1 MAVFVMLPLFRK
13 EAIEARRQRLWGEVI
28 ITQPVGYAMMTAVLT
43 GITLT
48 GLAFLVFGT
57 YDRSETVP
65 GYIAPSGGLSQVYAA
80 RGGTVTRVL
89 VAQGDRVSQ
98 GQPLVEISLETA
110 GLDGPL
116 GERLREETLRRLG
129 EIEAQIAATDTRFD
143 QEQRR
148 MADRAAAI
156 RAELPNLEAR
166 LVTERE
172 LLDLA
177 REEVARL
184 EGLLESGF
192 APRTEMTR
200 RRSQAL
206 AQEGTVAELERQ
218 LGARRAD
225 LQEME
230 HAADLIPLERAERL
244 SQLRS
249 ARSQLMQALAE
260 LEVGQAYVLT
270 APVDGRVA
278 ALQAAPGQAAAS
290 NTPIVALVADGADL
304 EAHLLLPTRAAGLV
318 EAGQDVRIRVDAFP
332 FQRFGM
338 VEGTVASV
346 SRAAFRPGDLLA
358 PIPFQEPV
366 YRVVVQPARTTVS
379 AFGEERDL
387 APGMTLSADITV
399 DRRTFLDTILDPLRA
414 TGRW

>member
-1 MAVFVMLPLFRK
+1 MLPLFRK
-13 EAIEARRQRLWGEVI
+13 EALEARRQRLWGEVI
-28 ITQPVGYAMMTAVLT
+28 ITQPVGYALLTAVLT
-43 GITLT
+43 GVTVAGLT
-48 GLAFLVFGT
+48 FLALATF
-57 YDRSETVP
+57 DRSETVP
-65 GYIAPSGGLSQVYAA
+65 GYIAPSGGLSQVYAT

-89 VAQGDRVSQ
+89 VAQGDRVAKD
-98 GQPLVEISLETA
+98 QPLVEISLATA

-116 GERLREETLRRLG
+116 GDRLREETLRRMAEMEG
-129 EIEAQIAATDTRFD
+129 QIAATDTRFD
-143 QEQRR
+143 QEERR

-156 RAELPNLEAR
+156 RAELPVLEAR
-166 LVTERE
+166 LATERE
-172 LLDLA
+172 LLALA
-177 REEVARL
+177 QEEVARL
-184 EGLLESGF
+184 EGLLATGY

-206 AQEGTVAELERQ
+206 SQEGTVAELGRQ

-225 LQEME
+225 LREAE
-230 HAADLIPLERAERL
+230 HAAGLLPLERAERL

-249 ARSQLMQALAE
+249 ARSQLAQSLAE
-260 LEVGQAYVLT
+260 MEVGQAYVLT

-278 ALQAAPGQAAAS
+278 ALQADPGQAAAP
-290 NTPIVALVADGADL
+290 NTPIVALVAEGADL

-318 EAGQDVRIRVDAFP
+318 EPGQDVRIRVDAFP

-338 VEGTVASV
+338 VEGTVATV

-366 YRVVVQPARTTVS
+366 YRVVALPARTRVS

-399 DRRTFLDTILDPLRA
+399 DRRTFLDTLLDPLRA
-414 TGRW
+414 TGKW